1 MDLRQQLTDSVG
13 KGHLSYSSI
22 KYALGDM
29 RLWEMYMRGQLRKES
44 DALTFGTLYDMLL
57 FERDKAM
64 DTYIVLSD
72 EKILEKCSD
81 KTKASKRPKMT
92 SEYKLVKED
101 MANQA
106 KAKGKTLCS
115 PDDWKQAN
123 DMIQRLDDCGLLNSY
138 LKGEYQVEFNEEI
151 DGIPVKGF
159 LDCLG
164 DGFITDSKSSRG
176 VSKFR
181 YDVKGWSYDIQAYI
195 YTTVFGIK
203 DYYWVVQEKTYP
215 YYPALVKCSDETLFT
230 GEMKFNEAVAN
241 IKRWLREG
249 VPTTTDYA
257 EFTV

>member
-1 MDLRQQLTDSVG
+1 
-13 KGHLSYSSI
+13 
-22 KYALGDM
+22 M
-29 RLWEMYMRGQLRKES
+29 RLWEMYMRGQLKKES

-64 DTYIVLSD
+64 DTYIVLSEERVLD
-72 EKILEKCSD
+72 KCSD

-101 MANQA
+101 MAKQA
-106 KAKGKTLCS
+106 SAVGKTFCS
-115 PDDWKQAN
+115 PEDWKQAN
-123 DMIQRLDDCGLLNSY
+123 DMIERLDHCGLLNSY
-138 LKGEYQVEFNEEI
+138 LSGEYQVEFNEEI

-164 DGFITDSKSSRG
+164 DGFITDSKSARS

-195 YTTVFGIK
+195 YTKVFGIK